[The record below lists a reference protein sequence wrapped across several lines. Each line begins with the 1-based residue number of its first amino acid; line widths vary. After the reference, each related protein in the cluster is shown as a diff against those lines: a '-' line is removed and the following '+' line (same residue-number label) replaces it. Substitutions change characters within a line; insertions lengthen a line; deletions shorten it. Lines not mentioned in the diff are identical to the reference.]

1 MGEVENMRLLT
12 PGPVALADPI
22 RIAQSRE
29 MIYHRGPEIKSL
41 VSGIVAEMKK
51 DFNSDHAFLVTG
63 SGTAGLEMAYACLA
77 RPQDKSLVLTNGT
90 FGDKLGLLSKV
101 YCAATQVEK
110 QPLGKGWSLER
121 AKETMDNSN
130 AQIFGMVYNETSTG
144 VLNDAK
150 SICRYAKSKGMVTIL
165 DAVSAWGAAPLDIKE
180 FCVDFAAT
188 GSQKALGAAPG
199 MAIAAFSD
207 EMMKRA
213 ESMPARSFY
222 LDMKKYKKDMEN
234 SQTPTTP
241 AVSVLFSIQAA
252 IEYINSRGGFEAH
265 RKKHQAA
272 AEKSRK
278 FVESIGYQVFSEA
291 GFHSPTITG
300 FVLENADAIRKELRD
315 KHQLVTAR
323 DFGELQGKF
332 FRICHIGNFDDEH
345 LDYAF
350 DAIRKVLGK

>member
-1 MGEVENMRLLT
+1 MPKMHLLT

-22 RIAQSRE
+22 REAQSRE
-29 MIYHRGPEIKSL
+29 MIYHRGPEIKVL

-51 DFNSDHAFLVTG
+51 DFNSDHAFLITG
-63 SGTAGLEMAYACLA
+63 SGTAGLEMAYACLT
-77 RPQDKSLVLTNGT
+77 RPTDKSLVLANGT
-90 FGDKLGLLSKV
+90 FGDKLASLSKV
-101 YCAATQVEK
+101 YCPSTQTEK

-121 AKETMDNSN
+121 AKEAIDNSG

-144 VLNDAK
+144 VLNDSKA
-150 SICRYAKSKGMVTIL
+150 ICRYAKGKGMVTIL

-180 FCVDFAAT
+180 FGVDFTAT

-213 ESMPARSFY
+213 EGITARSFY
-222 LDMKKYKKDMEN
+222 LDMKKYQKDMAN

-241 AVSVLFSIQAA
+241 AVSVLFSVQAA
-252 IEYINSRGGFEAH
+252 IEYINGKGGFDAH
-265 RKKHQAA
+265 RKKHAAA

-278 FVESIGYQVFSEA
+278 FVESIGYPLFAEA
-291 GFHSPTITG
+291 GFYSPTITG
-300 FVLENADAIRKELRD
+300 FVLENADAIRKELRE
-315 KHQLVTAR
+315 KYQLVTAR
-323 DFGELQGKF
+323 DFGELQGRF
-332 FRICHIGNFDDEH
+332 FRICHIGNFTDAD

-350 DAIRKVLGK
+350 DCIKKVLAK